1 MALLYPVLRHAKP
14 EQKEAALYPMNCVK
28 IARLANPVQRQP
40 PNVNPATKESSVTK
54 TAPPAK
60 SAQKV
65 PFKIKTHFQ
74 VPLAKRV
81 QGGTTTVQKER
92 ARAKTWATKKQ
103 PIATNFN
110 TSTTPPLTP
119 TIGTA
124 LDALLE
130 PPALAT
136 SIGAGSKPNSDGQSA
151 TTTTLLLNVV
161 FFPGLVW
168 VEKTLP

>member
-1 MALLYPVLRHAKP
+1 MPPLHPDLWHAKL
-14 EQKEAALYPMNCVK
+14 EQKEAALHPMNCVK
-28 IARLANPVQRQP
+28 IARLANPVQKQP
-40 PNVNPATKESSVTK
+40 PNVNLATKESSVTK

-81 QGGTTTVQKER
+81 QRGTTTVQKER
-92 ARAKTWATKKQ
+92 VRAKTWATKNQ
-103 PIATNFN
+103 PIATNSI
-110 TSTTPPLTP
+110 TSTTPPPTP
-119 TIGTA
+119 TIGRA
-124 LDALLE
+124 LDAPLE

-136 SIGAGSKPNSDGQSA
+136 SIGTGFKPNLDGQSA

-161 FFPGLVW
+161 LFPGRVW

>member
-1 MALLYPVLRHAKP
+1 M
-14 EQKEAALYPMNCVK
+14 
-28 IARLANPVQRQP
+28 LANPVQRQP
-40 PNVNPATKESSVTK
+40 PNVNPATKESLVTK
-54 TAPPAK
+54 TASPAK
-60 SAQKV
+60 NAKQA
-65 PFKIKTHFQ
+65 PFKIKIHSQ
-74 VPLAKRV
+74 VLLARRA
-81 QGGTTTVQKER
+81 QQDTTT
-92 ARAKTWATKKQ
+92 ARLEKIHAKTWATKKH
-103 PIATNFN
+103 PIVTNFN
-110 TSTTPPLTP
+110 TSTTPPPTP

-168 VEKTLP
+168 VEKTPP